1 MQGIPGSRI
10 AAPLATLLAALAA
23 TAVQAQVIERVKMT
37 DGEMSCRQMHTE
49 LGTMDQAIAEAKKE
63 QESGATTTT
72 VGQVGG
78 VAAEVANRTGLFGQ
92 IGGLFGHIAGSVA
105 AKAGA
110 GAAEQSGRQSTARAA
125 EREKQ
130 ALARKEHVTALFLAR
145 GCNASNPDAP
155 PANPNATVALLAP
168 KPAAPAQPAL
178 PPEELVKQLG
188 ASITPLTTKLD
199 LNHNMVNVAT
209 APRVFVPTFRV
220 AFTVKT
226 QASAYAGGGIANIG
240 QSTGF
245 NRTITQAQNR
255 RVEMGLAGADL
266 PLLQAIT
273 DRLYEDFVQRLK
285 AAGKEVV
292 PMEAVLKAPGFEKI
306 KPITTRPYT
315 ANPTMQG
322 DPREYV
328 VLVPTGLPMFF
339 MHLDSYI
346 GNAGAFDQVGTK
358 AVHEM
363 GAHLNAVAYMPTLH
377 VDIAQLE
384 SSGRSSFSAGA
395 EAEVHP
401 KLGIGGRSELRF
413 TNGKDVKIFFTGEQ
427 GSLIVKAPVYT
438 EGEFGT
444 VRTVENFD
452 TASLAN
458 SLTRATGLQGVQ
470 SFVDKRELRVD
481 PRKFAEGVLKIG
493 ATFNQQVIAAAK

>member
-1 MQGIPGSRI
+1 MQGTRI
-10 AAPLATLLAALAA
+10 AMALALVLATLPSTPLH
-23 TAVQAQVIERVKMT
+23 AQVIERVKIT
-37 DGEMSCRQMHTE
+37 DGELSCRQMHTE
-49 LGTMDQAIAEAKKE
+49 LGAMDKVVAEAKKE
-63 QESGATTTT
+63 QESGANTATA
-72 VGQVGG
+72 GQVGS

-92 IGGLFGHIAGSVA
+92 VGGLFGHIAGSVA

-110 GAAEQSGRQSTARAA
+110 GVAEQSGRQSVARAV

-130 ALARKEHVTALFLAR
+130 ALARKEHVTSLFLAK

-155 PANPNATVALLAP
+155 ATNPNATVALLATAT
-168 KPAAPAQPAL
+168 AASAQSSL
-178 PPEELVKQLG
+178 PPAELVKQVG
-188 ASITPLTTKLD
+188 ANITPLAAKLD
-199 LNHNMVNVAT
+199 LNINAINVA
-209 APRVFVPTFRV
+209 APQRVFVPTFRV

-226 QASAYAGGGIANIG
+226 QASAYAGGGLANIG

-245 NRTITQAQNR
+245 NRTITQAQNK
-255 RVEMGLAGADL
+255 RVEMGLSGADL

-273 DRLYEDFVQRLK
+273 DRLYEDFLQRLK
-285 AAGKEVV
+285 EAGKEVV
-292 PMEAVLKAPGFEKI
+292 PMDAVLKTPGFAKI
-306 KPITTRPYT
+306 TPVEAKPYT

-328 VLVPTGLPMFF
+328 VLAPTGLPMFF
-339 MHLDSYI
+339 MHLDTYL

-363 GAHLNAVAYMPTLH
+363 GVNLNAVAYMPTLH
-377 VDIAQLE
+377 VDIAELE
-384 SSGRSSFSAGA
+384 SSGRSTFRAGA
-395 EAEVHP
+395 QADVHP
-401 KLGIGGRSELRF
+401 KLGIGGRSELRV
-413 TNGKDVKIFFTGEQ
+413 TSGKDFKITFGGEQ
-427 GSLIVKAPVYT
+427 GFVMVKSPLYN

-444 VRTVENFD
+444 VSTVENFD

-481 PRKFAEGVLKIG
+481 RQKFTEGVLKIG
-493 ATFNQQVIAAAK
+493 ATFNQQVIAATKQ

>member
-1 MQGIPGSRI
+1 
-10 AAPLATLLAALAA
+10 
-23 TAVQAQVIERVKMT
+23 
-37 DGEMSCRQMHTE
+37 
-49 LGTMDQAIAEAKKE
+49 
-63 QESGATTTT
+63 
-72 VGQVGG
+72 
-78 VAAEVANRTGLFGQ
+78 
-92 IGGLFGHIAGSVA
+92 
-105 AKAGA
+105 
-110 GAAEQSGRQSTARAA
+110 
-125 EREKQ
+125 
-130 ALARKEHVTALFLAR
+130 
-145 GCNASNPDAP
+145 
-155 PANPNATVALLAP
+155 
-168 KPAAPAQPAL
+168 
-178 PPEELVKQLG
+178 
-188 ASITPLTTKLD
+188 
-199 LNHNMVNVAT
+199 
-209 APRVFVPTFRV
+209 VPTFRV

-226 QASAYAGGGIANIG
+226 QASAYAGAGFANIG
-240 QSTGF
+240 QHTGSS
-245 NRTITQAQNR
+245 RTITQAQSR

-346 GNAGAFDQVGTK
+346 GNAGALDQVGTK

-363 GAHLNAVAYMPTLH
+363 GVHLNAVAYMPTLH
-377 VDIAQLE
+377 VDIAELE
-384 SSGRSSFSAGA
+384 SSGRSSFRSGA
-395 EAEVHP
+395 EADVLP
-401 KLGIGGRSELRF
+401 KLGIGGRSELRV
-413 TNGKDVKIFFTGEQ
+413 TNGKDFKIMFGGEQ
-427 GSLIVKAPVYT
+427 GFVMVKAPVYT

-444 VRTVENFD
+444 VRTVETFD
-452 TASLAN
+452 TAGLAN
-458 SLTRATGLQGVQ
+458 SLTRATGMQSLQ

>member
-1 MQGIPGSRI
+1 MPRLPL
-10 AAPLATLLAALAA
+10 AAPLAVALIASLHA
-23 TAVQAQVIERVKMT
+23 HTANAQTIERVKMT
-37 DGEMSCRQMHTE
+37 DGEMTCRQMHTE
-49 LGTMDQAIAEAKKE
+49 LGDMDRAVAEAKKA
-63 QESGATTTT
+63 QESAATTTT
-72 VGQVGG
+72 TGQVGG

-92 IGGLFGHIAGSVA
+92 VGGLFGHIAGSVA

-110 GAAEQSGRQSTARAA
+110 GAAEQSGRQSAQRAA

-130 ALARKEHVTALFLAR
+130 AMARKEHVTALFLAK
-145 GCNASNPDAP
+145 GCSASNPDAP
-155 PANPNATVALLAP
+155 PTNPTAQLALLAP
-168 KPAAPAQPAL
+168 AKPQASPQSTL
-178 PPEELVKQLG
+178 PPDELVRQIG
-188 ASITPLTTKLD
+188 SITPLSAKLD
-199 LNHNMVNVAT
+199 LNRNAVNVAA
-209 APRVFVPTFRV
+209 APRVFIPTFRV

-245 NRTITQAQNR
+245 NRSITQAQNK

-273 DRLYEDFVQRLK
+273 DRLYEDFVTRLK

-292 PMEAVLKAPGFEKI
+292 AMEDVLKAPGFAKL
-306 KPITTRPYT
+306 KRVTATPYT

-328 VLVPTGLPMFF
+328 VLAPKGLPMFF

-346 GNAGAFDQVGTK
+346 GNAGAFDQESTK

-363 GAHLNAVAYMPTLH
+363 GVNLNAVAFMPTLH
-377 VDIAQLE
+377 IDIAELE
-384 SSGRSSFSAGA
+384 SSGRSSFTSGA
-395 EAEVHP
+395 EADVKP
-401 KLGIGGRSELRF
+401 KLGVGGRSELRF
-413 TNGKDVKIFFTGEQ
+413 TSGRDFKITFGGEQ
-427 GSLIVKAPVYT
+427 GFVMVKSPVYT

-444 VRTVENFD
+444 VATVENFD
-452 TASLAN
+452 TAGLAN
-458 SLTRATGLQGVQ
+458 ALTRATGLQGVQ

-481 PRKFAEGVLKIG
+481 RQKFAEGVLKIG
-493 ATFNQQVIAAAK
+493 ATFNEQVIAAAR